1 MKRPLAMYER
11 AMYLNGGFHVN
22 VMVTA
27 RIRGY
32 IAEQRM
38 EQALARVQAKHSVLR
53 CLIVQ
58 EGNRPGFMMQD
69 RPTPIPLRIVERRN
83 DDDWVEV
90 SMHESLQRFDGS
102 RQPLARLIWVRGEME
117 SELLLVCSHAICDGR
132 SLLTLL
138 QEILLLCDRP
148 DADIGSPTT
157 LNAIEEIFP
166 ARLWADR
173 GLQRRIYWKAAV
185 VKLLL
190 RFARAGPGWTY
201 GKIYRSL
208 WTLDEQSSQLLVAR
222 CKAERV
228 NLFAALSAAT
238 MLAFRAVCGGRH
250 LEKFEAPVDIRR
262 FLPDLRTD
270 SLFAIAPT
278 ITLSLRKLRGVDPVS
293 SDFWT
298 LARALKTDMDRK
310 IDGLDSTVYENFLGM
325 EHMHDAYD
333 RMVVYAQS
341 KRAGQQVSLSY
352 VGKLELAQ
360 HYRDFRLQ
368 EICDISAMMEPTPA
382 NLIAIYSF
390 AGQFHFSLASDES
403 SLPYAQALQ
412 IKEQVTATLLA
423 CLTKVETPA
432 AIPAGASSALA
443 EVS

>member
-1 MKRPLAMYER
+1 MKRPLAMFER
-11 AMYLNGGFHVN
+11 AMYLNGDFHVN

-27 RIRGY
+27 RIRGC

-38 EQALARVQAKHSVLR
+38 QQALARVLAKHSILR
-53 CLIVQ
+53 CLIVE
-58 EGNRPGFMMQD
+58 EGNRPGFVMQD
-69 RPTPIPLRIVERRN
+69 RPTPIPLRITERRN

-102 RQPLARLIWVRGEME
+102 RQPLARLIWLRGEAE

-138 QEILLLCDRP
+138 HEILLLCDRP
-148 DADIGSPTT
+148 DADIGSPTS

-166 ARLWADR
+166 AKLWADR
-173 GLQRRIYWKAAV
+173 GLQRRIRWKAAV
-185 VKLLL
+185 VKRLL
-190 RFARAGPGWTY
+190 RFARSRPPWTY

-208 WTLDEQSSQLLVAR
+208 WTLDEQASQLLVAR
-222 CKAERV
+222 AKAEGASV
-228 NLFAALSAAT
+228 FSALGVAF
-238 MLAFRAVCGGRH
+238 MLAFRAVCGKRNI
-250 LEKFEAPVDIRR
+250 EKFEVPVDIRR

-278 ITLSLRKLRGVDPVS
+278 ITLSLRKLRGVDPVA

-298 LARALKTDMDRK
+298 LAHALKADTDRK
-310 IDGLDSTVYENFLGM
+310 IDGMDSTVYDNFLGM

-341 KRAGQQVSLSY
+341 QRAGRQVSLSY
-352 VGKLELAQ
+352 VGKLDLAQ
-360 HYRDFRLQ
+360 NYRDFRLQ
-368 EICDISAMMEPTPA
+368 EICDISAMMAPTPA
-382 NLIAIYSF
+382 NLIVIYSF

-432 AIPAGASSALA
+432 AIPAGASSARA

>member
-1 MKRPLAMYER
+1 VKRPLAMYER

-27 RIRGY
+27 RIRGR

-38 EQALARVQAKHSVLR
+38 QQALTRVQAKHSVLR

-58 EGNRPGFMMQD
+58 EGNRPGFVMQD
-69 RPTPIPLRIVERRN
+69 RPTPIPLRIAERRS
-83 DDDWVEV
+83 DDDWVEL
-90 SMHESLQRFDGS
+90 SMQESLQRFDGS
-102 RQPLARLIWVRGEME
+102 RQPLARLIWLRGQAE

-148 DADIGSPTT
+148 DADIGSPTS

-166 ARLWADR
+166 AKLWADR
-173 GLQRRIYWKAAV
+173 GLQRRIRWKAAV

-190 RFARAGPGWTY
+190 RFARSGPGWTY

-208 WTLDEQSSQLLVAR
+208 WTLDEQTSQLLVAR
-222 CKAERV
+222 SKAEGV
-228 NLFAALSAAT
+228 NLFAALSAAF
-238 MLAFRAVCGGRH
+238 MLAFRAVCGERH

-278 ITLSLRKLRGVDPVS
+278 ITLSLRKLRGVNPVI

-333 RMVVYAQS
+333 RMTVYAQS

-412 IKEQVTATLLA
+412 VKEQVTATLLA

-432 AIPAGASSALA
+432 AISAGASSARA

>member
-1 MKRPLAMYER
+1 MKRPLAMFER

-22 VMVTA
+22 VIVTA
-27 RIRGY
+27 RIRGC

-58 EGNRPGFMMQD
+58 ESNRPGFVMQD
-69 RPTPIPLRIVERRN
+69 RPTPIPLRITERRN

-90 SMHESLQRFDGS
+90 SMHESQQRFDGS
-102 RQPLARLIWVRGEME
+102 RQPLARLIWLRGEAE

-138 QEILLLCDRP
+138 HEILLLCDRP
-148 DADIGSPTT
+148 DADIGSPTS

-166 ARLWADR
+166 AKLWTDR
-173 GLQRRIYWKAAV
+173 GLQRRIRWQAAV

-190 RFARAGPGWTY
+190 RFARSRPEWTY
-201 GKIYRSL
+201 GRIYRSL
-208 WTLDEQSSQLLVAR
+208 WTLDEQASQLLVAR
-222 CKAERV
+222 CKAEGV
-228 NLFAALSAAT
+228 SVFAALCVAF
-238 MLAFRAVCGGRH
+238 MLAFRVVCGGRH

-278 ITLSLRKLRGVDPVS
+278 IILSLRKLRGVDPVS

-310 IDGLDSTVYENFLGM
+310 IDRLDSTVYNNFLGM

-352 VGKLELAQ
+352 VGKLDLAQ
-360 HYRDFRLQ
+360 NYRDFRLQ
-368 EICDISAMMEPTPA
+368 EICDISAMIAPTPA

-412 IKEQVTATLLA
+412 IKEQVRATLLA
-423 CLTKVETPA
+423 CLTNVETSA
-432 AIPAGASSALA
+432 AIPAGASSVRA

>member
-11 AMYLNGGFHVN
+11 AMYLNRGFHVN

-27 RIRGY
+27 RIRGS
-32 IAEQRM
+32 IAEERM
-38 EQALARVQAKHSVLR
+38 QQALARVQAKHSVLR

-58 EGNRPGFMMQD
+58 DGNRPGFVMQD
-69 RPTPIPLRIVERRN
+69 RPAPIPLRIAERRN

-102 RQPLARLIWVRGEME
+102 RQPLARLIWLRGEAE

-148 DADIGSPTT
+148 DADIGSPTS

-173 GLQRRIYWKAAV
+173 GLQRRIRRKAAV

-190 RFARAGPGWTY
+190 RFARSGPGWTY
-201 GKIYRSL
+201 GRIYRSL
-208 WTLDEQSSQLLVAR
+208 WTLDEQASKLLVAG
-222 CKAERV
+222 CKAEGV
-228 NLFAALSAAT
+228 SVFAALCVAF
-238 MLAFRAVCGGRH
+238 MLAFRVVCERN
-250 LEKFEAPVDIRR
+250 LERFEAPVDIRR

-278 ITLSLRKLRGVDPVS
+278 IILSLRKLRGIDPVR

-298 LARALKTDMDRK
+298 LARALKTEMDRK

-390 AGQFHFSLASDES
+390 AGQFHFSLASDEA

-423 CLTKVETPA
+423 CVE
-432 AIPAGASSALA
+432 GAP
-443 EVS
+443 VSLPLLMT

>member
-1 MKRPLAMYER
+1 
-11 AMYLNGGFHVN
+11 
-22 VMVTA
+22 
-27 RIRGY
+27 
-32 IAEQRM
+32 
-38 EQALARVQAKHSVLR
+38 
-53 CLIVQ
+53 
-58 EGNRPGFMMQD
+58 
-69 RPTPIPLRIVERRN
+69 
-83 DDDWVEV
+83 
-90 SMHESLQRFDGS
+90 
-102 RQPLARLIWVRGEME
+102 LIWLRGEAE

-138 QEILLLCDRP
+138 HEILLLCDRP
-148 DADIGSPTT
+148 DADIGSPTS

-166 ARLWADR
+166 AKLWADR
-173 GLQRRIYWKAAV
+173 GLQRRIRWKAAV
-185 VKLLL
+185 VKRLL
-190 RFARAGPGWTY
+190 RFARSRPAWIY

-208 WTLDEQSSQLLVAR
+208 WTLDEQASQLLVAR
-222 CKAERV
+222 SKAEGV
-228 NLFAALSAAT
+228 SVFAALGLAF
-238 MLAFRAVCGGRH
+238 MLAFRVVCGGRH

-278 ITLSLRKLRGVDPVS
+278 ITLSLRKLRGVDPVA

-310 IDGLDSTVYENFLGM
+310 IDGLDSTVYDNFLGM

-352 VGKLELAQ
+352 VGKLDLAQ
-360 HYRDFRLQ
+360 NYRDFRLQ

-382 NLIAIYSF
+382 NLIVIYSF

-432 AIPAGASSALA
+432 AIPAGASSARA